1 MMYITRIFQYE
12 EIISLASQ
20 IKNFKVQDNISHD
33 FKNHISQDEVMYV
46 DYKVNKD
53 ECIILFSYAYRSIR
67 GCWSEFSSNFDCN
80 GKVNY
85 TIVFV
90 SLSDIHKRRR
100 LTTKNYGSN
109 NWQNQLSFSI
119 LLVVVSVKSWS
130 IKKMRQLLNK
140 FWVRKKYI

>member
-33 FKNHISQDEVMYV
+33 LKNHISQDEVMYV

-67 GCWSEFSSNFDCN
+67 GC
-80 GKVNY
+80 
-85 TIVFV
+85 
-90 SLSDIHKRRR
+90 
-100 LTTKNYGSN
+100 
-109 NWQNQLSFSI
+109 
-119 LLVVVSVKSWS
+119 
-130 IKKMRQLLNK
+130 
-140 FWVRKKYI
+140 